1 MKLVRSVCVCYTLPR
16 LPYLL
21 PSVLVQLSKRHLSV
35 RAEMRI
41 ILVVLVVVVSVAW
54 PGESVMIV
62 RKSY

>member
-21 PSVLVQLSKRHLSV
+21 PSLLVQLSKRHLSV

-41 ILVVLVVVVSVAW
+41 ILVVVVSVAW
-54 PGESVMIV
+54 PGDSVMIV

>member
-41 ILVVLVVVVSVAW
+41 ILVVVVSVAW
-54 PGESVMIV
+54 PGDSVMIV